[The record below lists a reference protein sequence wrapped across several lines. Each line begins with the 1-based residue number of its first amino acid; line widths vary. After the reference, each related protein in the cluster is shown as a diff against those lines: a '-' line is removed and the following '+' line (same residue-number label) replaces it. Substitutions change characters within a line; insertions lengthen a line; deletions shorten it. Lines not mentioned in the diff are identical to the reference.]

1 MAVTFKKS
9 SRPKGVFSLTEP
21 LTHWAARVSV
31 CEGEGRDEEVLLP
44 CETRNIIVLRTFW
57 KDDCYFCLKYLFW
70 NCWIW
75 SLPDWGQEHFLW
87 QKEDTFR
94 EAMPV
99 LGVASKL
106 RQPAVGSKPVHT
118 ALPIPN
124 LGPTGTQHYS
134 PKSLELTGAESSMLS
149 CQLTLKSTCDF
160 GERRALQGKTQELE
174 DSKVSWKF
182 YLHIWI
188 LRKC

>member
-1 MAVTFKKS
+1 MWV
-9 SRPKGVFSLTEP
+9 
-21 LTHWAARVSV
+21 AAR
-31 CEGEGRDEEVLLP
+31 EKRRDEGKVLPLR
-44 CETRNIIVLRTFW
+44 ETCTIIVLRRFW

-70 NCWIW
+70 NCWSW

-87 QKEDTFR
+87 QKEDTFI

-124 LGPTGTQHYS
+124 LGPAGSQQYS
-134 PKSLELTGAESSMLS
+134 PKSLDLTGTDSSMLS
-149 CQLTLKSTCDF
+149 CQLTLKSACDF
-160 GERRALQGKTQELE
+160 GERRALQGKTQEIE
-174 DSKVSWKF
+174 DSKVSCKL
-182 YLHIWI
+182 YLWISI
-188 LRKC
+188 LRKCWFAQSKILQKPTSYKTQGWWGK